1 MDTKQLQQLQQQVEA
16 LSALQQPT
24 AVLPVVCSAVFGA
37 APDHQ
42 TLSGLYDLARKY
54 IGTGCSSS
62 NGNSSD
68 SSSSM
73 RAITAAAAAWT
84 ILLSSQTST
93 AVVRQFVQDVFL
105 PLVAMLQNT
114 PHAALQVQQLAEL
127 IAKKQAW
134 QVALEVLRCAHAA
147 LQAALEHEPDVAVS
161 THQDGT
167 QALQMELPPAT
178 ACAVIRQLV
187 SAANKAAQQQQQQQQ
202 EQPQQGGPIEGTARL
217 QSDIAAELQSVLQLS
232 AGPMLITT
240 QQLLWS
246 SDSTLR
252 QAAFQ
257 QLLLELLQ
265 AAAAVGP
272 GQHTACMQRLFE
284 QCLDMVARPVIP
296 RRMGLAVLLQH
307 WPEWQL
313 QPPSPGLEAHPGK
326 HKQSPSAA
334 ALSAEAI
341 DTQSPQQAEGFSSIA
356 ADSSRRFWRLLQE
369 CLVDPEPLNRKR
381 ALRLLQL
388 LLPKAQ
394 LQSEP
399 VWGVLLALYELLDE
413 FTPHLVKATWPMVR
427 HSYPQRRRVQL
438 KLYLAACGTK
448 LTSRAVFTQISMNT
462 ENSSASS
469 ASNNP

>member
-1 MDTKQLQQLQQQVEA
+1 MGDPKQLQQLQQQVEA

-42 TLSGLYDLARKY
+42 TLSGLYDLARQY

-68 SSSSM
+68 SNSVM
-73 RAITAAAAAWT
+73 RAVTAAAAAWT
-84 ILLSSQTST
+84 ILLASQTST
-93 AVVRQFVQDVFL
+93 AVVRQFVQEVFL
-105 PLVAMLQNT
+105 PLAIFLQGT

-134 QVALEVLRCAHAA
+134 QVALEVLQSAHAA
-147 LQAALEHEPDVAVS
+147 LQAALPDEPDVAVS

-167 QALQMELPPAT
+167 QVVQVKLPPAT
-178 ACAVIRQLV
+178 ACAVMRHLV
-187 SAANKAAQQQQQQQQ
+187 SAANQAAQ
-202 EQPQQGGPIEGTARL
+202 
-217 QSDIAAELQSVLQLS
+217 SDNSADLQSVLQLS
-232 AGPMLITT
+232 AGPLLTTT

-257 QLLLELLQ
+257 QLLAELLQ
-265 AAAAVGP
+265 AAVAVGP
-272 GQHTACMQRLFE
+272 AQHTACMQRLFE

-296 RRMGLAVLLQH
+296 RRMGLAVLLQY

-313 QPPSPGLEAHPGK
+313 QPPSPGPEAQPGK

-334 ALSAEAI
+334 ASSAEAI
-341 DTQSPQQAEGFSSIA
+341 GTQSPQHAGSLSRIA
-356 ADSSRRFWRLLQE
+356 ADSSQRFWRVLQE

-427 HSYPQRRRVQL
+427 HNCPQCCLVQL
-438 KLYLAACGTK
+438 LL
-448 LTSRAVFTQISMNT
+448 SSMR
-462 ENSSASS
+462 
-469 ASNNP
+469 